1 MLDSFTLFFAS
12 IAVIIVMTLLNF
24 LTWRTNKSTPG
35 TLLYIFYPVLLLGAV
50 IGFTLIG
57 KTHNLIVISIA
68 SSMMFGAS
76 IVHSL
81 AICQFL
87 DYRGI
92 GFKLLCSFTAFS
104 AVMLGYYSFIDPSLR
119 ERIYVSDVQHIAEAT
134 FLLFLFIKYARKTYP
149 NGTIV
154 YILILTLV
162 GLSFISRSLF
172 MVNIEQPLL
181 LQSPWFSSLLFLNGV
196 IAPMFYA
203 AGMALLCNER
213 REKNLNKLADKAQK
227 DLEIRGLFLS
237 TISHEIRTPLNGIL
251 GSAQLV
257 MNQST
262 DTRNKAYCEAIIN
275 SAESLNLLVDKVLDY
290 ASLDQSD
297 EALYEEDIE
306 FKTWLNNLCLLL
318 SPLAEQKQLKFELVC
333 NIPEQACYYCD
344 QQKLRQ
350 IIINLVGNAIKFT
363 DHGIVKIQ
371 VDLISDRQLEHTIK
385 ISVKDSGPGIEKDE
399 IAYLT
404 EPYVQSSAGKEKGGT
419 GLGLAITSRLLE
431 KLGSRLE
438 ITSQLGTGSVFSFTT
453 TFTLGELSLVE
464 QRHQNKDYLTGLE
477 VLLVEDLDLNQKI
490 AIEFMAEDEHKI
502 KLAKDGKSAIELLQT
517 HHFDVILLDMN
528 LPDFTGQ
535 EVLKRLQRLEHK
547 NQRTPVLAFTA
558 SLSPD
563 EVKEYLALGIKDIVG
578 KPIKQQ
584 KLRQALSDS
593 QSNQTANIAVE
604 LVDTLYDET
613 AAETLTSSFSEDE
626 VSSIYNEFVLSA
638 RTKLTRCQEL
648 IDQQPEQCIK
658 LLHRQAS
665 TALQLGFNRYGI
677 ELKKIERRLLDN
689 KPHNN
694 LLDEALELWQR
705 SLEQY
710 LKYVRGQL
718 S

>member
-1 MLDSFTLFFAS
+1 MLDSYTLYFAS
-12 IAVIIVMTLLNF
+12 IAVIVVMIFLNI
-24 LTWRTNKSTPG
+24 LTWRTNKQIPG
-35 TLLYIFYPVLLLGAV
+35 TLLYIFYPVLMLCAV
-50 IGFTLIG
+50 IAFAFMSN
-57 KTHNLIVISIA
+57 THNLIVINAACSL
-68 SSMMFGAS
+68 MFAAS
-76 IVHSL
+76 IVHCFS
-81 AICQFL
+81 ISQFL
-87 DYRGI
+87 NYRGP
-92 GFKLLCSFTAFS
+92 GFKLLCSVTAFS
-104 AVMLGYYSFIDPSLR
+104 AVVFGYYSFFDPSLAGR
-119 ERIYVSDVQHIAEAT
+119 VIASDLQHISEAL
-134 FLLFLFIKYARKTYP
+134 FLLFIFIKYARKPYP
-149 NGTIV
+149 NGSIV
-154 YILILTLV
+154 YITILTLV
-162 GLSFISRSLF
+162 VLAFIARSIF
-172 MVNIEQPLL
+172 MNEIEQKDLV
-181 LQSPWFSSLLFLNGV
+181 SSSWFSTVLFLNGT

-213 REKNLNKLADKAQK
+213 REHHLNTLAAKAQK

-257 MNQST
+257 MNQTS
-262 DTRNKAYCEAIIN
+262 DTHSKAYCEAIIN
-275 SAESLNLLVDKVLDY
+275 SAESLNLLVDKVLEY

-333 NIPEQACYYCD
+333 NVPEQACYYCD

-363 DHGIVKIQ
+363 DRGVVKIQ
-371 VDLISDRQLEHTIK
+371 VDLILEKQLEHTIK
-385 ISVKDSGPGIEKDE
+385 VSVKDSGPGIENDE

-438 ITSQLGTGSVFSFTT
+438 ISSELGIGSVFSFIT

-464 QRHQNKDYLTGLE
+464 QRHQTKDYLTGLD

-490 AIEFMAEDEHKI
+490 AIEFMADDEHKI
-502 KLAKDGKSAIELLQT
+502 KLAKDGKSAIELMQAY
-517 HHFDVILLDMN
+517 HFDVVLLDMN
-528 LPDFTGQ
+528 LPDLTGQ
-535 EVLKRLQRLEHK
+535 EVIKRLKRVEHK
-547 NQRTPVLAFTA
+547 NQRTPILAFTA

-578 KPIKQQ
+578 KPIKHQ

-593 QSNQTANIAVE
+593 QSNQTTNIAVE
-604 LVDTLYDET
+604 LIDTLYDKT
-613 AAETLTSSFSEDE
+613 AIETLASSFSEDE

-638 RTKLTRCQEL
+638 RNKLIRCQGL
-648 IDQQPEQCIK
+648 IDQHPEQCIK

-665 TALQLGFNRYGI
+665 TALQLGFNRYGM

-689 KPHNN
+689 KPHND
-694 LLDEALELWQR
+694 LLNEALELWQR
-705 SLEQY
+705 SLEKY
-710 LKYVRGQL
+710 LKFVRGQL

>member
-262 DTRNKAYCEAIIN
+262 DSRNKAYCEAIIN

-404 EPYVQSSAGKEKGGT
+404 
-419 GLGLAITSRLLE
+419 
-431 KLGSRLE
+431 
-438 ITSQLGTGSVFSFTT
+438 
-453 TFTLGELSLVE
+453 
-464 QRHQNKDYLTGLE
+464 GLE

-502 KLAKDGKSAIELLQT
+502 KLAKDGKSAINLLQT